1 MSAGNAAVAS
11 HKRRVNV
18 AIRAGISNAGD
29 TVAFVCECGTPG
41 CFGVIWLQAGEY
53 DSEGDDPR
61 WSVLAS
67 GHRPATMREAA

>member
-11 HKRRVNV
+11 HKRPLNV
-18 AIRAGISNAGD
+18 AIRAGISSPAD
-29 TVAFVCECGTPG
+29 TFGFGECGTTG

-53 DSEGDDPR
+53 DYERYDPQ

-67 GHRPATMREAA
+67 GHRLATMREAA